1 MPFLRGVLSARG
13 DPRRP
18 GYSGWGGVLFVCSQ
32 GFVPTAK
39 YGLPLFAV
47 AIALGVLRGAFD
59 FGARPTR
66 TEWAWLAFAS
76 AWLLT
81 SWAGLDASRSHS
93 LSMPLW
99 SASLLI
105 VAIGREPD
113 ARAALASMLLA
124 LAALSAVWSVQLL
137 ELMLASN
144 GIDPIEAVKR
154 GGGTLLVVPNDFSFI
169 VVMWPLW
176 WHIAASSPHRIARVL
191 ALALFALHAIVLWQL
206 QSRLG
211 LLAAAMLML
220 VGFVQGGGRPRVAT
234 WVLLALAS
242 AGAALWIWGL
252 KSSHSLLVRLDLWK
266 AAIAV
271 FLDHP
276 WTGVGPHNFV
286 LAHAVH
292 VASEV
297 RSIDPRIAP
306 WPHSL
311 PLELA
316 AETGLLGCCAFLV
329 LLLSLSPQMLAGA
342 RGRAVGIS
350 GAIFLF
356 LCLFEASTL
365 RSWWWLLVGL
375 ALAASNREWMAVD
388 ASRNRVGSR
397 DGANGLS
404 ERDTPAGGARRE

>member
-1 MPFLRGVLSARG
+1 MPGRALSPSG
-13 DPRRP
+13 IPRLP

-39 YGLPLFAV
+39 YGLPLFAG

-59 FGARPTR
+59 FGTRPTR

-76 AWLLT
+76 AWLLA
-81 SWAGLDASRSHS
+81 SWAGLDASRSHA

-99 SASLLI
+99 STSLLI
-105 VAIGREPD
+105 VALGREPD
-113 ARAALASMLLA
+113 ARAVLASMLLA

-137 ELMLASN
+137 ELMFASN
-144 GIDPIEAVKR
+144 GIDPVEAVKR

-169 VVMWPLW
+169 LVLWPLW

-191 ALALFALHAIVLWQL
+191 ALSLFALHAIVLWQL

-211 LLAAAMLML
+211 LLAAAMLIL
-220 VGFVQGGGRPRVAT
+220 VGFVLGVGPRRLVACVT
-234 WVLLALAS
+234 LALAS
-242 AGAALWIWGL
+242 TGAVLWILGL
-252 KSSHSLLVRLDLWK
+252 KSSDSLLVRLDLWK

-292 VASEV
+292 LAPEV

-316 AETGLLGCCAFLV
+316 AETGLLGCCAFLG
-329 LLLSLSPQMLAGA
+329 LLLSLPPQMLAGA

-350 GAIFLF
+350 GATFLF

-375 ALAASNREWMAVD
+375 ALAASSREWMAVD
-388 ASRNRVGSR
+388 ASRKNRLGSQ
-397 DGANGLS
+397 DGASGLPG
-404 ERDTPAGGARRE
+404 RDTPAGGARRE